1 MRVARI
7 GGRRV
12 AYETY
17 GDPRGQ
23 PVLIIHGAWGGPSST
38 LWTGPRLRWSAPSD
52 GLKLIW
58 YDRRCAGLSQYD
70 TQPFALED
78 LAYDA
83 VEVLDYLQIEQAAVI
98 ASSAGGPIGMRL
110 ALDHPDRV
118 SALVLLNTGAALMS
132 LNPTGVN
139 LDDPFVADRLETVAR
154 RIALL
159 KLMESEGR
167 RGGDSAIR
175 RGVANS
181 AGAAERGS
189 RVGCVSSTSS
199 AGPGPVVAE
208 RAGAAR
214 ARSIAEHAGPA

>member
-17 GDPRGQ
+17 GDPSGQ

-78 LAYDA
+78 LANDA
-83 VEVLDYLQIEQAAVI
+83 VDVLDYLQ
-98 ASSAGGPIGMRL
+98 
-110 ALDHPDRV
+110 D
-118 SALVLLNTGAALMS
+118 
-132 LNPTGVN
+132 
-139 LDDPFVADRLETVAR
+139 
-154 RIALL
+154 
-159 KLMESEGR
+159 
-167 RGGDSAIR
+167 
-175 RGVANS
+175 
-181 AGAAERGS
+181 
-189 RVGCVSSTSS
+189 
-199 AGPGPVVAE
+199 
-208 RAGAAR
+208 
-214 ARSIAEHAGPA
+214 